1 MKLHLDWSAYET
13 AGQGDAYAGIP
24 ATGGDFAKAVAVC
37 IGDKQCQRKPKGV
50 MCPSFRATDDAA
62 HSPGGRVKVL
72 KAALNGE
79 LGDDA
84 FADQRLAA
92 AMELCVGCKGCK
104 RECAN
109 QVDMAAIKIEYQAQR
124 NARLGVSLRDRMV
137 ASLPEQLQHRHFV
150 RGLIRWRNRAPWL
163 AKLGETFLGISAKRQ
178 LPEPSVAPFN
188 LQPNQSL
195 PPCRG
200 KARMGVESRNSS
212 VSTPTR
218 ACVVGA
224 LAPYNHGLPL
234 AGVTLPDGTTSQ
246 STKPASG
253 QVAGYLQ
260 GGGDANVILFVDT
273 FALHFDPEI
282 AHAAHQVLT
291 AAGYNV
297 SLLQALADDDEPER
311 ALCCGRTYLSLGQV
325 DAARHEAQR
334 MQRALRPALA
344 AGTPIVGLEP
354 SCILSLRDDHLKLG
368 LGEAA
373 IALSKQVYLFEEFI
387 AKEHDRKRFT
397 LEFKALPQG
406 KTLVHGH
413 CHQKAVGAMK
423 SLRKV
428 LRLIPEFEFEFIE
441 ASCCGMAGS
450 FGVEAEHAAISM
462 QMAEL
467 DLLPAL
473 RAAPDANILANGFS
487 CRHQIREGADRQA
500 THVALLLRDALKE
513 PSPC

>member
-1 MKLHLDWSAYET
+1 MKHHLDWSSYET

-37 IGDKQCQRKPKGV
+37 ISDKMCQRTPKGV

-62 HSPGGRVKVL
+62 HSPGGRVLVL

-79 LGDDA
+79 LGTDP
-84 FADQRLAA
+84 FADARLAD

-124 NARLGVSLRDRMV
+124 NARLGVSPRDRLV
-137 ASLPEQLQHRHFV
+137 ASLPHWLRHRRIL

-163 AKLGETFLGISAKRQ
+163 AQLGERWFGISASRR
-178 LPEPSVAPFN
+178 LPEPSVAAY
-188 LQPNQSL
+188 QAATS
-195 PPCRG
+195 
-200 KARMGVESRNSS
+200 NSGH
-212 VSTPTR
+212 TNGER
-218 ACVVGA
+218 
-224 LAPYNHGLPL
+224 
-234 AGVTLPDGTTSQ
+234 D
-246 STKPASG
+246 
-253 QVAGYLQ
+253 
-260 GGGDANVILFVDT
+260 VILFVDT
-273 FALHFDPEI
+273 FAMHFEPEI
-282 AHAAHQVLT
+282 AHAAQQVLS

-297 SLLQALADDDEPER
+297 TTLRALADDEPER

-325 DAARHEAQR
+325 EQARREAHR
-334 MQRALRPALA
+334 MHLALRPALA
-344 AGTPIVGLEP
+344 AGTPIIGLEP

-368 LGEAA
+368 LGAEAV
-373 IALSKQVYLFEEFI
+373 ALSKQVYLLEEFI
-387 AKEHDRKRFT
+387 AREHDRKRFT
-397 LEFKALPQG
+397 LAFKPLPQG

-450 FGVEAEHAAISM
+450 FGLEAEHAAISM
-462 QMAEL
+462 RMAEL

-473 RAAPDANILANGFS
+473 RAAPEAAVLANGYS
-487 CRHQIREGADRQA
+487 CRHQIREGAQRPA
-500 THVALLLRDALKE
+500 RHIALLLRDALIDTKE
-513 PSPC
+513 QTC

>member
-1 MKLHLDWSAYET
+1 MKHHLDWSSYET

-50 MCPSFRATDDAA
+50 MCPSFRATDDPA

-84 FADQRLAA
+84 FADPRLAD

-124 NARLGVSLRDRMV
+124 NARLGVSWRDRLV
-137 ASLPEQLQHRHFV
+137 ASLPEQLQHRLFV

-163 AKLGETFLGISAKRQ
+163 AKLGETFFGIAAGRK
-178 LPEPSVAPFN
+178 LPEPAAEPYVAPSAPFV
-188 LQPNQSL
+188 QSAL
-195 PPCRG
+195 RS
-200 KARMGVESRNSS
+200 KVYRSMDGVDVHAE
-212 VSTPTR
+212 
-218 ACVVGA
+218 
-224 LAPYNHGLPL
+224 
-234 AGVTLPDGTTSQ
+234 
-246 STKPASG
+246 AS
-253 QVAGYLQ
+253 
-260 GGGDANVILFVDT
+260 DKDVILFIDT
-273 FALHFDPEI
+273 FAMHFEPEI
-282 AHAAHQVLT
+282 AHAAHRVLS

-297 SLLQALADDDEPER
+297 ITLQVLADDEEPER

-325 DAARHEAQR
+325 EAARREARR
-334 MQRALRPALA
+334 MHRALRPALA

-368 LGEAA
+368 LGEEAV
-373 IALSKQVYLFEEFI
+373 ALSKQVYLFEEFI
-387 AKEHDRKRFT
+387 AREHDRKRFT
-397 LEFKALPQG
+397 LEFKPLPRG

-450 FGVEAEHAAISM
+450 FGLEAEHAAISM

-473 RAAPDANILANGFS
+473 RAAPDAPILANGFS
-487 CRHQIREGADRQA
+487 CRHQIREGVNRQPM
-500 THVALLLRDALKE
+500 HVALLLRDALKE
-513 PSPC
+513 VSP

>member
-1 MKLHLDWSAYET
+1 MKLHLDWSSYET

-24 ATGGDFAKAVAVC
+24 ATGDDFAKAVAVC

-84 FADQRLAA
+84 FASDALAQ

-124 NARLGVSLRDRMV
+124 NARLGVSRRDDFV
-137 ASLPEQLQHRHFV
+137 ASLPQWLQHRRV
-150 RGLIRWRNRAPWL
+150 LRGLIRWRNRAPWL
-163 AKLGETFLGISAKRQ
+163 AKLGEIFIGIAAKRK
-178 LPEPSVAPFN
+178 LPELA
-188 LQPNQSL
+188 
-195 PPCRG
+195 
-200 KARMGVESRNSS
+200 A
-212 VSTPTR
+212 
-218 ACVVGA
+218 
-224 LAPYNHGLPL
+224 APYINTDCSSRVNPSQPPLVRGGADSALPL
-234 AGVTLPDGTTSQ
+234 TRGSWRGFCTPGTND
-246 STKPASG
+246 K
-253 QVAGYLQ
+253 
-260 GGGDANVILFVDT
+260 DVILFVDT
-273 FALHFDPEI
+273 FALHFEPEI
-282 AHAAHQVLT
+282 AAAAHQVLS
-291 AAGYNV
+291 AAGYRV
-297 SLLQALADDDEPER
+297 ITLQAAPDDEPER

-325 DAARHEAQR
+325 ERARHEAQR
-334 MQRALRPALA
+334 LQTALRPALA
-344 AGTPIVGLEP
+344 AGIPVVGLEP

-368 LGEAA
+368 LGEEAV
-373 IALSKQVYLFEEFI
+373 ALSKQVYLFEEFI

-397 LEFKALPQG
+397 LEFKPLPHG

-428 LRLIPEFEFEFIE
+428 LRLIPDFEFEFIE

-450 FGVEAEHAAISM
+450 FGLEAEHAAISM

-473 RAAPDANILANGFS
+473 RAAPEAAILANGFS
-487 CRHQIREGADRQA
+487 CRHQIREGANRQPS
-500 THVALLLRDALKE
+500 HVALLLRDALKE
-513 PSPC
+513 ATC

>member
-1 MKLHLDWSAYET
+1 MKKHHLDWSSYET

-24 ATGGDFAKAVAVC
+24 ATGGDFAKAVSVC
-37 IGDKQCQRKPKGV
+37 ISDKLCQRKPKGV

-79 LGDDA
+79 LGDEP
-84 FADQRLAA
+84 FAGAQLAA

-109 QVDMAAIKIEYQAQR
+109 QVDMAAIKIEHQAQR
-124 NARLGVSLRDRMV
+124 NERLGVSRRDRLV
-137 ASLPEQLQHRHFV
+137 AAMPRWLQHRRV
-150 RGLIRWRNRAPWL
+150 LRGLIRLRNGTPWL
-163 AKLGETFLGISAKRQ
+163 AKLGEFLFGISAKRQ
-178 LPEPSVAPFN
+178 LPELAIEPFSATN
-188 LQPNQSL
+188 PLEQHSLL

-200 KARMGVESRNSS
+200 KVGMGVDSLGDNI
-212 VSTPTR
+212 STPT
-218 ACVVGA
+218 
-224 LAPYNHGLPL
+224 LH
-234 AGVTLPDGTTSQ
+234 
-246 STKPASG
+246 
-253 QVAGYLQ
+253 
-260 GGGDANVILFVDT
+260 GGGNSDVMLFVDT
-273 FALHFDPEI
+273 FALHFEPEI
-282 AHAAHQVLT
+282 AAAAHQVLT

-297 SLLQALADDDEPER
+297 ITLQALPQDEPDR

-325 DAARHEAQR
+325 EAARYEAR
-334 MQRALRPALA
+334 RLHSALRPALA
-344 AGTPIVGLEP
+344 AGIPVVGLEP

-368 LGEAA
+368 LGEEAV
-373 IALSKQVYLFEEFI
+373 ALSKQVYLLEEFI
-387 AKEHDRKRFT
+387 AREHDRKRFT
-397 LEFKALPQG
+397 LEFKALPRG

-450 FGVEAEHAAISM
+450 FGLEAEHADISM
-462 QMAEL
+462 QMAEI

-473 RAAPDANILANGFS
+473 RAAPDATILANGFS
-487 CRHQIREGADRQA
+487 CRHQIREGVDRQPV
-500 THVALLLRDALKE
+500 HVALLLRDALNTN
-513 PSPC
+513 

>member
-1 MKLHLDWSAYET
+1 MKHFLDWSSYET

-50 MCPSFRATDDAA
+50 MCPSFRATDDPA

-84 FADQRLAA
+84 FADARLAA

-124 NARLGVSLRDRMV
+124 NARVGVSWRDRLV
-137 ASLPEQLQHRHFV
+137 ASLPQQLRHRHFV

-163 AKLGETFLGISAKRQ
+163 AQLGERFFGISAQRQ
-178 LPEPSVAPFN
+178 LPEPSATPYAAP
-188 LQPNQSL
+188 
-195 PPCRG
+195 
-200 KARMGVESRNSS
+200 VSS
-212 VSTPTR
+212 
-218 ACVVGA
+218 
-224 LAPYNHGLPL
+224 
-234 AGVTLPDGTTSQ
+234 TTDLSN
-246 STKPASG
+246 
-253 QVAGYLQ
+253 
-260 GGGDANVILFVDT
+260 DRDVILFIDT
-273 FALHFDPEI
+273 FATHFEPEI
-282 AHAAHQVLT
+282 AQAAHQVLV

-297 SLLQALADDDEPER
+297 ITLRPLADDAEPNR

-325 DAARHEAQR
+325 DAARREAQR
-334 MQRALRPALA
+334 MHQALRPALEK
-344 AGTPIVGLEP
+344 GIPIVGLEP

-368 LGEAA
+368 LGETAE
-373 IALSKQVYLFEEFI
+373 ALAKQVYLFEEFI
-387 AKEHDRKRFT
+387 AREHDRKRFT
-397 LEFKALPQG
+397 LEFKPLPQG

-428 LRLIPEFEFEFIE
+428 LRLIPEYEFEFIE

-450 FGVEAEHAAISM
+450 FGLEAEHATISM

-473 RAAPDANILANGFS
+473 RAAPDAAILANGFS
-487 CRHQIREGADRQA
+487 CRHQIREGAERKPF
-500 THVALLLRDALKE
+500 HVALLLRDALDTGGAR
-513 PSPC
+513 C

>member
-1 MKLHLDWSAYET
+1 MKHHLDWSSYET

-37 IGDKQCQRKPKGV
+37 ISDKMCQRTPKGV

-62 HSPGGRVKVL
+62 HSPGGRVLVL

-79 LGDDA
+79 LGTDP
-84 FADQRLAA
+84 FADARLAD

-124 NARLGVSLRDRMV
+124 NARLGVSPRDRLV
-137 ASLPEQLQHRHFV
+137 ANLPHWLRHRRV
-150 RGLIRWRNRAPWL
+150 LRGLIRWRNHTPWL
-163 AKLGETFLGISAKRQ
+163 AQLGERLFGISANRQ
-178 LPEPSVAPFN
+178 LPEPAVAAYTAAT
-188 LQPNQSL
+188 S
-195 PPCRG
+195 
-200 KARMGVESRNSS
+200 SNS
-212 VSTPTR
+212 
-218 ACVVGA
+218 
-224 LAPYNHGLPL
+224 H
-234 AGVTLPDGTTSQ
+234 
-246 STKPASG
+246 
-253 QVAGYLQ
+253 
-260 GGGDANVILFVDT
+260 ANGERDVILFVDT
-273 FALHFDPEI
+273 FAMHFEPEI
-282 AHAAHQVLT
+282 ARAAHQVLS

-297 SLLQALADDDEPER
+297 STLQALANDEPER

-325 DAARHEAQR
+325 EQARREAQR
-334 MQRALRPALA
+334 LQAALRPALA

-368 LGEAA
+368 LGAEAL
-373 IALSKQVYLFEEFI
+373 ALSKQVYLFEEFI
-387 AKEHDRKRFT
+387 AKEHERKRFN
-397 LEFKALPQG
+397 LELKPLPPG

-428 LRLIPEFEFEFIE
+428 LRMIPEFEFELIE

-450 FGVEAEHAAISM
+450 FGLEAEHAAVSM

-473 RAAPDANILANGFS
+473 RAAPEAAILANGFS
-487 CRHQIREGADRQA
+487 CRHQIREA
-500 THVALLLRDALKE
+500 TTRNASHIALLLRDALIDTEEKKT
-513 PSPC
+513 C